1 MALLW
6 GEWVGKTG
14 SDSRLKIVMSLAGAF
29 FAGIIS
35 RSLQHLLSTHI
46 RPFHNS
52 ELNYPQSFSL
62 GHNTWN
68 SFPSD
73 HVSVYAALAASLW
86 IVGHRYR
93 VPVIIW
99 LAFVESSRM
108 FEGAHYL
115 SDLIGGAALG
125 VTMVMAFQI
134 RLLSSFGKKT
144 IEQEN
149 RSKSLFYILAFF
161 LSYQMSTLF
170 NDVRATAGSFKPP
183 TTVEKAG

>member
-1 MALLW
+1 
-6 GEWVGKTG
+6 
-14 SDSRLKIVMSLAGAF
+14 
-29 FAGIIS
+29 
-35 RSLQHLLSTHI
+35 
-46 RPFHNS
+46 
-52 ELNYPQSFSL
+52 
-62 GHNTWN
+62 
-68 SFPSD
+68 
-73 HVSVYAALAASLW
+73 
-86 IVGHRYR
+86 
-93 VPVIIW
+93 
-99 LAFVESSRM
+99 M

-183 TTVEKAG
+183 ATVEKAG